1 VSEYRVKS
9 NKPTTLEQ
17 DAGDAVK
24 SIAIMVL
31 LFYPLYLGVEW
42 SMRSWRNFFIGLTWF
57 IGSIIIFGIISPGT
71 QPITGNVDYNRPL
84 PMDQHSLR
92 NFPEATAELQRNLA
106 ADQARR
112 DFAAGRTR
120 QNGRLEETMSVT
132 NGRSGSAGITVH
144 R

>member
-1 VSEYRVKS
+1 MVNEE
-9 NKPTTLEQ
+9 LEE
-17 DAGDAVK
+17 
-24 SIAIMVL
+24 L
-31 LFYPLYLGVEW
+31 
-42 SMRSWRNFFIGLTWF
+42 FIGMTWF
-57 IGSIIIFGIISPGT
+57 IGFFIMLGIISPGN
-71 QPITGNVDYNRPL
+71 QPISGNVDYNRPL

-112 DFAAGRTR
+112 DLAAGRTQ

-132 NGRSGSAGITVH
+132 NGRAGSASITLH